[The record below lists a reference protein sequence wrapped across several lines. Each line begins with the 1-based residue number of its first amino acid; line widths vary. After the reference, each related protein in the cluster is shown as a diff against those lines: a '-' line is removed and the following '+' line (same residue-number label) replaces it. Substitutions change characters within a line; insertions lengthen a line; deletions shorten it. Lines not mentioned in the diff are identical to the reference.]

1 MHKFGMESCE
11 TFVRGTI
18 RFSGFSF
25 IISIFHDM
33 GLTSDDPVP
42 SSVRTLK
49 ELALSRIGGAS
60 KNLHPLAKE
69 AIKDAFDGLS
79 KDD

>member
-25 IISIFHDM
+25 IISNFHD
-33 GLTSDDPVP
+33 
-42 SSVRTLK
+42 
-49 ELALSRIGGAS
+49 
-60 KNLHPLAKE
+60 
-69 AIKDAFDGLS
+69 
-79 KDD
+79 

>member
-1 MHKFGMESCE
+1 MQKFGMESCE

-25 IISIFHDM
+25 IISIFHDL

-42 SSVRTLK
+42 GQIKILRD
-49 ELALSRIGGAS
+49 LAMSRLGKAS
-60 KNLHPLAKE
+60 KNLHPMAKE
-69 AIKDAFDGLS
+69 AIKDSFDSLS
-79 KDD
+79 